1 LACRLGIN
9 EFDMTGMLK
18 DWSVMGIIPKLGT
31 ISCRTLILNS
41 AGDEAQAHG
50 IVPHWFCN
58 P

>member
-1 LACRLGIN
+1 M
-9 EFDMTGMLK
+9 FDMTGMLK
-18 DWSVMGIIPKLGT
+18 DWSIMGIIPKLGT

-50 IVPHWFCN
+50 TVPHWFCN